1 MIMLYNTLGRQKQ
14 QLKPLKDKLIRM
26 YSCGPT
32 VYDYAHLGHFRAY
45 VFVDTLKRV
54 LKYNKYKVKH
64 VMNITDV
71 GHLTSDADSGED
83 KMEKGAK
90 REGKTVWEIA
100 EFYTKDF
107 FDAMEKLNVERAN
120 IVCKATDHIKEMADM
135 VQKIIDNGYAYVIS
149 DGIYFDT
156 SKLKDY
162 GKLAGFNP
170 EELKAGARVEFNEE
184 KRNSTDFALWK
195 FTAKDQKR
203 QMEWVNVFSFKPE
216 QIDLSKVAVYT
227 RENPNIKIEKA
238 KSRFKLIVKGFPG
251 WHIECSAMSIKY
263 LGNVFDIHTGGVDH
277 IPVHHTNEIAQS
289 EAALKKESVKIWMHN
304 EFVLVDGQ
312 KMSKSLHNFYTMH
325 DILAKGFQPLSL
337 RYLFLTAHYR
347 SKVNFTW
354 ESLSAAEN
362 AYKSLREKIASLEDK
377 GKIGKKSKEYK
388 KKFLEYINDDL
399 NTPQALSLLWQALK
413 DDELSDKEK
422 LQLALDFD
430 KVFGLKLEEVRQK
443 VPDEIIKLAEERLKA
458 RKQKDWKKADE
469 LREEIRKKGYSIEDT
484 DDGYKIFKA

>member
-1 MIMLYNTLGRQKQ
+1 MIMLFNTLGRQKQ
-14 QLKPLKDKLIRM
+14 RLKPLKDRLIRM

-71 GHLTSDADSGED
+71 GHLTSDADTGED
-83 KMEKGAK
+83 KMEKSARK
-90 REGKTVWEIA
+90 EGKTVWGIA

-107 FDAMEKLNVERAN
+107 FDAMEKLNVERAD
-120 IVCKATDHIKEMADM
+120 IVCKATKHIKEMATM

-184 KRNSTDFALWK
+184 KKNPTDFALWK

-203 QMEWVNVFSFKPE
+203 QMEWENEFFFKPE
-216 QIDLSKVAVYT
+216 QIDIGKVTAYAK
-227 RENPNIKIEKA
+227 ENPNIRVEKA
-238 KSRFKLIVKGFPG
+238 RKGFKLIVKGFPG

-263 LGNVFDIHTGGVDH
+263 LGKVFDIHTGGVDH

-289 EAALKKESVKIWMHN
+289 QAALKRESVKFWLHN
-304 EFVLVDGQ
+304 EFVLVNNQ
-312 KMSKSLHNFYTMH
+312 KMSKSLQNFYTMH
-325 DILAKGFQPLSL
+325 DILAKGFDPLSL

-347 SKVNFTW
+347 SKINFTW
-354 ESLSAAEN
+354 ESLTAAEN
-362 AYKSLREKIASLEDK
+362 AYKSLKEKIASLTNK
-377 GKIGKKSKEYK
+377 GKLGKKMKEYK

-399 NTPQALSLLWQALK
+399 NTPQALSLLWHILK

-422 LQLALDFD
+422 LKLALDFD
-430 KVFGLKLEEVRQK
+430 RVFGLRLKDARVEIPKEILE
-443 VPDEIIKLAEERLKA
+443 LAEERLKA
-458 RKQKDWKKADE
+458 RKAKDWKRADE
-469 LREEIRKKGYSIEDT
+469 LREEIKKR
-484 DDGYKIFKA
+484 GYKIEDAEDGYRIFKA

>member
-1 MIMLYNTLGRQKQ
+1 MIMLFNTLGRQKQ
-14 QLKPLKDKLIRM
+14 RLKPLKDRFIRI

-71 GHLTSDADSGED
+71 GHLTSDADTGED
-83 KMEKGAK
+83 KMERSARK
-90 REGKTVWEIA
+90 EGKTVWEIA

-107 FDAMEKLNVERAN
+107 FDAMEKLNVERAD
-120 IVCKATDHIKEMADM
+120 IVCKATEHIKEMADM

-184 KRNSTDFALWK
+184 KKNPTDFALWK

-203 QMEWVNVFSFKPE
+203 QMEWENEFFFKPE
-216 QIDLSKVAVYT
+216 QIDIGKVTAYA
-227 RENPNIKIEKA
+227 RENPNIRFEKA
-238 KSRFKLIVKGFPG
+238 RKGFKLIVKGFPG

-263 LGNVFDIHTGGVDH
+263 LGKVFDIHTGGVDH

-289 EAALKKESVKIWMHN
+289 QAALKRESVKFWLHN
-304 EFVLVDGQ
+304 EFVLVNNQ
-312 KMSKSLHNFYTMH
+312 KMSKSLQNFYTMH
-325 DILAKGFQPLSL
+325 DILAKGFDPLSL

-347 SKVNFTW
+347 SKINFTW
-354 ESLSAAEN
+354 ESLTAAEN
-362 AYKSLREKIASLEDK
+362 AYKSLKEKIASLANK
-377 GKIGKKSKEYK
+377 GRLGKKMKEYK

-399 NTPQALSLLWQALK
+399 NTPQALSLLWQVLK
-413 DDELSDKEK
+413 DEELSDREK
-422 LQLALDFD
+422 LKLALDFD
-430 KVFGLKLEEVRQK
+430 RVFGLRLEDARV
-443 VPDEIIKLAEERLKA
+443 EIPKEILELAEERLKA
-458 RKQKDWKKADE
+458 RRAKDWKRADE
-469 LREEIRKKGYSIEDT
+469 LREEIKKKGYKIEDT
-484 DDGYKIFKA
+484 EDGYRIFKA